1 MNKLILNKYYSL
13 NAESYVSVEVY
24 GAYRCILMNLYVEVE
39 DAASNINEVGFGGVS
54 IKDKLKLEKLFS
66 NNDS

>member
-24 GAYRCILMNLYVEVE
+24 VAYRCILMNLYVEVE
-39 DAASNINEVGFGGVS
+39 DAASNINEVGFWCLYKG
-54 IKDKLKLEKLFS
+54 
-66 NNDS
+66 